1 MTYSKTTRSLKRLG
15 LVSLSTAVAL
25 AGCVNEGGEGGEGEG
40 AEEVQQ
46 LTHESAHA
54 LISERISASSRSLE
68 ERLRFLDGDAR
79 LFRALNDLL
88 GSDDE
93 CYLEFTD
100 EGEEIEVCDTE
111 EDNEEET
118 IRIDFMEDTE
128 QMISDLLAELTPDL
142 QVADATQLTYRLD
155 PRELCET
162 DFEELVIGE
171 SEGEDSPAPYPED
184 EFQPDEPEERAPE
197 EPSEE
202 EASEEE
208 IDQDCLEIMEREAPQ
223 IQIVGIGDGLQ
234 ANLLVNGG
242 QDTLVSARINS
253 TLARVS
259 LNLDTLGRLV
269 GEIEGE
275 DGEDSSIDL
284 NVTGELSLEMDTS
297 AAQIAVFRFNVDRAI
312 SISGQIEGL
321 EDLDLNFPAAANVFS
336 FTLNNM
342 ETSLAARLDVPTLTQ
357 ALSTSLTST
366 YEYNP
371 ETDEEELIEEGPVR
385 QILLT
390 LGGLD
395 LGATLQLV
403 EEGISTTLEVGL
415 GDQSTRVDIDGQEII
430 KVDLNPDHG
439 RLLSF
444 NFDHSS
450 AMDSSLLLAFAS
462 ELHALQVALNLG
474 RVAELE
480 APDWVAEELFALA
493 VTSANDELPSLQFD
507 GEQLRVITGR
517 LELSAQQAD
526 ITHVVEG
533 GQCMMPTEDMSLE
546 PYDEDVPY
554 EEPEEIN
561 EESEHPLEGMQVG
574 TCRETEDQ

>member
-25 AGCVNEGGEGGEGEG
+25 AGCVNEGGEGEG

>member
-25 AGCVNEGGEGGEGEG
+25 AGCVNEGGEGEG

-574 TCRETEDQ
+574 TCRETEGQ